1 MQSFPSPA
9 LGLGDDASEDVLPP
23 DSPSALMYIA
33 LGDTTRYDIIALRY
47 TIETHASGRNAISM
61 LRVGTTIQAQLK

>member
-9 LGLGDDASEDVLPP
+9 LGLRDDASEDVLPP

-33 LGDTTRYDIIALRY
+33 SWRRSRYDNIVLRY

-61 LRVGTTIQAQLK
+61 LRGGTTIQAQLK